1 MIGHPESQ
9 FPLMYAFSSRLIYAL
24 APGLVF
30 VMIGIVLI
38 IKRIWFLW
46 NARDVWGEVISM
58 EERYPF
64 GPFEMRGVRAIPC
77 YLPKIRFTAD
87 NGMTYEFIDHSTS
100 RFLSYQVGSSVPV
113 VYDPKDPRKAYI
125 KHVLILWS
133 RLVGILGI
141 GIVLLF
147 LVFLASTS

>member
-1 MIGHPESQ
+1 MAPHLES
-9 FPLMYAFSSRLIYAL
+9 LLSLICAL
-24 APGLVF
+24 APGLLF
-30 VMIGIVLI
+30 LTTGIVLI
-38 IKRIWFLW
+38 IKRILFLRH
-46 NARDVWGEVISM
+46 ARDVWGEVISM

-100 RFLSYQVGSSVPV
+100 RFLSYQVGSSVSV
-113 VYDPKDPRKAYI
+113 VYDSKDPRKAYI
-125 KHVLILWS
+125 KHVLILWP

-141 GIVLLF
+141 GIVLLLFVF
-147 LVFLASTS
+147 LVS